1 LNIWEVALDK
11 YSLAQLWLKE
21 DINNWSLGQVYM
33 HLIHNIINYNFAQ
46 IEICISTNRNQS
58 KKKTSD
64 GEKLFEQNLFPNARL
79 KTPPS
84 ASGPDQPESL
94 KVVRHGKTQRN

>member
-1 LNIWEVALDK
+1 MNIWEVARDK
-11 YSLAQLWLKE
+11 YSSAQLWLKE

-33 HLIHNIINYNFAQ
+33 HVIHNIINYNFAQ
-46 IEICISTNRNQS
+46 IKICISIKTKRKHPMEKTYLS
-58 KKKTSD
+58 KIY
-64 GEKLFEQNLFPNARL
+64 FPMPDL

-94 KVVRHGKTQRN
+94 KVAACKAQRN